1 MIYLP
6 HPPAFYLCRY
16 HLMGNCRLAA
26 ELSGILSGLGPQGEL
41 KTWGAPLRK
50 FACEISWRRNFA
62 SEINEITNEISLIS
76 RTKFRLR
83 PQINEIN
90 EISSIYR
97 RTNAIWDEISSYGI
111 NEINEISLFSQA
123 KCNGTKVF
131 VYEWKFRRTKFRE
144 DEISSGAIF

>member
-1 MIYLP
+1 M
-6 HPPAFYLCRY
+6 
-16 HLMGNCRLAA
+16 
-26 ELSGILSGLGPQGEL
+26 
-41 KTWGAPLRK
+41 GAPLRK
-50 FACEISWRRNFA
+50 FAYEIFWRRNFA

-76 RTKFRLR
+76 WTKFRLR

-97 RTNAIWDEISSYGI
+97 RTNAIWDEISSYEI

-123 KCNGTKVF
+123 KCNGTKIF